1 MAIVVFRTGRTA
13 DSTITVRVS
22 CVEAPELINN
32 NLKNT
37 AWTLQSVSY
46 VTEAGDVIGEQ

>member
-13 DSTITVRVS
+13 DATITVRVS

-37 AWTLQSVSY
+37 SWTLQSVRY
-46 VTEAGDVIGEQ
+46 VTEAGDVNGEQ